1 MIDLAQLEASGCFT
15 DDGGT
20 PKTNGH
26 SATHSFLFDGST
38 LNAFAAA
45 PATERAAIR
54 QKIITL
60 LEDVNSIIFKDE
72 HVAYP
77 LSEVKMHLPMQ
88 IGDFTD
94 FMCSLT
100 HVNNV
105 STSKDY
111 HQTSSDVQPVLQNG
125 RCPRPT
131 TQLLCHANSLQRALI
146 ICRDQRH
153 ANPSSSRNHKYA
165 RLETTTIQLRT
176 KHEDGL

>member
-15 DDGGT
+15 NDGEKS
-20 PKTNGH
+20 KTNGH
-26 SATHSFLFDGST
+26 SASHSFLFDGST

-45 PATERAAIR
+45 PGTERAAIR
-54 QKIITL
+54 QKIIKL
-60 LEDVNSIIFKDE
+60 LQDADSIIFKDE

-105 STSKDY
+105 STSKHH
-111 HQTSSDVQPVLQNG
+111 HQMSSDVQPVLKNG

-131 TQLLCHANSLQRALI
+131 TKLLRHANSLQRALI

-153 ANPSSSRNHKYA
+153 ANPSSSRHHKYA
-165 RLETTTIQLRT
+165 RLKAPTIQLRT
-176 KHEDGL
+176 QHEDGL